1 MATSSPERQLAQYF
15 RSHFLRNIPGLA
27 FGQNRV
33 HTRYRRSYQVHTSKH
48 VLLLVKWEMQV
59 AEVPAPAF
67 LVPSCRRMCLRL
79 VTRGT
84 RNTASLCS
92 PSRSLLCRYS
102 DSNTSTAATDGYQSR

>member
-1 MATSSPERQLAQYF
+1 MANSSPERQLAPYF

-33 HTRYRRSYQVHTSKH
+33 HTRYRRSYQVHISKH

-59 AEVPAPAF
+59 AEVPVPAF
-67 LVPSCRRMCLRL
+67 LVPSCRQMCLRL

-84 RNTASLCS
+84 RNTVSLWS
-92 PSRSLLCRYS
+92 PSCSLLCRYS
-102 DSNTSTAATDGYQSR
+102 DSITSTGGSDG